1 MFISGIGRT
10 KFGKLPDSLVQLAYK
25 AITNA
30 INDSPLNI
38 SDIDAIFVSNFLGGP
53 LNGQL
58 HLNSMI
64 ASFLPQ
70 VHIPIIRIETACA
83 SSSIALNQALQNLGK
98 FSNIL
103 IVGAEKMSGKVLMS
117 PTDAIAMASD
127 YELDFKN
134 GLIFPASYA
143 IIAQQY
149 MKKFHVEHEILEK
162 ISYINH
168 KNANLN
174 PFAHFY
180 YKEVSMEMIKKSPI
194 IASPLNLFD
203 CSPISDGAV
212 AIIVSNRKQSERDI
226 QILGSSIATDSISLT
241 QRKDFYSF
249 NAAKIA
255 TKNILKGT
263 NVKLK
268 DIDIFEIHDCFTIS
282 QLIALEHIGLCELGE
297 AKNLIERGDILI
309 HGSTPVNTD
318 GGLKANGHPIGA
330 TGLAQI
336 FELVTQLRF
345 EAGKR
350 QVSNPEIGLSH
361 NIGGIGG
368 TCGITLL
375 RG

>member
-64 ASFLPQ
+64 ASLLPQ
-70 VHIPIIRIETACA
+70 IHIPIIRIETACA

-149 MKKFHVEHEILEK
+149 MKKFNVEHEILEK

-174 PFAHFY
+174 PLAHFY
-180 YKEVSMEMIKKSPI
+180 YKEVSMEMIKTSPI

-212 AIIVSNRKQSERDI
+212 AIIVSNTKQSERDI

-241 QRKDFYSF
+241 QRKEFYSF

-255 TKNILKGT
+255 TKNILKET

-282 QLIALEHIGLCELGE
+282 QLIALEHIGLCEPGE
-297 AKNLIERGDILI
+297 AKNLIEQGDILI
-309 HGSTPVNTD
+309 QGSIPVNTD

-336 FELVTQLRF
+336 FELVTQLRY

-350 QVSNPEIGLSH
+350 QVNNPEVGLSH

>member
-25 AITNA
+25 AIANA

-64 ASFLPQ
+64 ASLLPQ
-70 VHIPIIRIETACA
+70 IHIPIIRIETACA
-83 SSSIALNQALQNLGK
+83 SSSIAFNQALQNLGK

-117 PTDAIAMASD
+117 PTDAIAMAGD

-149 MKKFHVEHEILEK
+149 MKKFNVEHEILEK

-180 YKEVSMEMIKKSPI
+180 YKEVSMEMIKTSPI

-212 AIIVSNRKQSERDI
+212 AIIVSNTKQSERDI

-241 QRKDFYSF
+241 QRKEFYSF

-255 TKNILKGT
+255 TKNILKET
-263 NVKLK
+263 NIKLR
-268 DIDIFEIHDCFTIS
+268 ISIF
-282 QLIALEHIGLCELGE
+282 
-297 AKNLIERGDILI
+297 
-309 HGSTPVNTD
+309 
-318 GGLKANGHPIGA
+318 LKFMIV
-330 TGLAQI
+330 LQ
-336 FELVTQLRF
+336 
-345 EAGKR
+345 
-350 QVSNPEIGLSH
+350 
-361 NIGGIGG
+361 
-368 TCGITLL
+368 
-375 RG
+375 